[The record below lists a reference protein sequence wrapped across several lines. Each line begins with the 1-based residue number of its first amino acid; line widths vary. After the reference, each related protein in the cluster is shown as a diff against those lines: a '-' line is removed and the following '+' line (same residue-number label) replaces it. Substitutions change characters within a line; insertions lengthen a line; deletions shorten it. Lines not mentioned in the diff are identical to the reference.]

1 MERLI
6 EIIGNFLIQ
15 YTPRTTSY
23 APNSMANKSIF
34 NRYPCISHC
43 TPEHIPY
50 NRPEEH
56 QWAGLLNRHR
66 DTLAEFAYNNCYH
79 SSIGMAPFEALY
91 GNLCRTPI
99 CWGWHVPTDGATEDE
114 GECREDSTYSR
125 LKAVQDQVRRPRYLE
140 FAVGDHAWLRLEPTK
155 GVMRFWVKD

>member
-1 MERLI
+1 M
-6 EIIGNFLIQ
+6 
-15 YTPRTTSY
+15 
-23 APNSMANKSIF
+23 
-34 NRYPCISHC
+34 
-43 TPEHIPY
+43 
-50 NRPEEH
+50 
-56 QWAGLLNRHR
+56 HR
-66 DTLAEFAYNNCYH
+66 DTSTEFAYNNCYH

-140 FAVGDHAWLRLEPTK
+140 FAVGDHA
-155 GVMRFWVKD
+155 